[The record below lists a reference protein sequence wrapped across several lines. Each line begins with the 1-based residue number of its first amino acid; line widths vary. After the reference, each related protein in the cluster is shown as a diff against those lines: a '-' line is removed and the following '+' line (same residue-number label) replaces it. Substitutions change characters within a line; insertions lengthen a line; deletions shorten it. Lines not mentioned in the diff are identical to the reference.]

1 MAKRQIYLPVS
12 EGKRRGLKLVGSSED
27 VSRILGSAEEETFH
41 VGPQNKPVY
50 IPGASKNL
58 TGGQLQEL
66 LHKQTEIAE
75 KEAKQ
80 QAKNKPKEVSKAQL
94 DDLKGAMKSIAE
106 WRRQRRN
113 TR

>member
-1 MAKRQIYLPVS
+1 MAKRQIYLPIS
-12 EGKRRGLKLVGSSED
+12 EGRKLGLKQVGSSKD
-27 VSRILGSAEEETFH
+27 VSRILGSAEEETFY

-50 IPGASKNL
+50 IPGASRL

-80 QAKNKPKEVSKAQL
+80 QAKNKPKEVSKAKL

-106 WRRQRRN
+106 WRRRRRN

>member
-12 EGKRRGLKLVGSSED
+12 EGNKRGLRRIGSPD
-27 VSRILGSAEEETFH
+27 DISRILGPAEEETFY

-50 IPGASKNL
+50 IPGASNL

-66 LHKQTEIAE
+66 LHKEKEIAE
-75 KEAKQ
+75 KEARQ
-80 QAKNKPKEVSKAQL
+80 QAKNQPKQVSKAQL
-94 DDLKGAMKSIAE
+94 DDLKGALKSIAE

>member
-12 EGKRRGLKLVGSSED
+12 EGRKLGLKQVGSSKD
-27 VSRILGSAEEETFH
+27 VSRILGSAEEETFY

-50 IPGASKNL
+50 IPGASRL

-75 KEAKQ
+75 KE
-80 QAKNKPKEVSKAQL
+80 AKNKPKEVSKAQL

>member
-12 EGKRRGLKLVGSSED
+12 EGNKRGLRRIGSPD
-27 VSRILGSAEEETFH
+27 DISRILGPAEEE
-41 VGPQNKPVY
+41 Y
-50 IPGASKNL
+50 IPGASNL

-66 LHKQTEIAE
+66 LHKEKEIAE
-75 KEAKQ
+75 KEARQ
-80 QAKNKPKEVSKAQL
+80 QAKNQPKQVSKAQL
-94 DDLKGAMKSIAE
+94 DDLKGALKSIAE

>member
-50 IPGASKNL
+50 IPGASNL

-80 QAKNKPKEVSKAQL
+80 QAKNQPKQVSKEKL